1 MSDPGLEM
9 HETFN
14 PSTCEI
20 EFLTEKINVESRA
33 KNISGDA
40 YPFGIF
46 LKYKTSSTNKD
57 STRSSSS
64 LPNIQPVG
72 LSGESVRSIVGGCN
86 GSIVYGSIY
95 TDQLW
100 IHPQYRG
107 RGLGKTLMEK
117 VHELGKRKECTF
129 SCVSTMDFQE
139 AQKFYESLGY
149 IVEFERRGYAND
161 GKMIYLKKD
170 L

>member
-1 MSDPGLEM
+1 MADHGLEI

-20 EFLTEKINVESRA
+20 DFLTEKINVESRA

-46 LKYKTSSTNKD
+46 LRHYTNSKIKESARSST
-57 STRSSSS
+57 S
-64 LPNIQPVG
+64 LPNIQQVDP
-72 LSGESVRSIVGGCN
+72 SGESLQSIVGGCS

-107 RGLGKTLMEK
+107 RGLGKMIMEK
-117 VHELGKRKECTF
+117 IHELGKRKECTF
-129 SCVSTMDFQE
+129 ACVGTMDFQD

-149 IVEFERRGYAND
+149 IVEFERRGYSNG